1 MEMPIEFFPDDW
13 KFVSLQ
19 FYRRTQIVLYHL
31 SIEEQ
36 RVVWKTELSELNSV
50 KCQKEQMADRN
61 STQKGTTFAV
71 FRVSTAAL

>member
-19 FYRRTQIVLYHL
+19 FYRRTQIVPCCL

-36 RVVWKTELSELNSV
+36 RVVWKTELSELN
-50 KCQKEQMADRN
+50 
-61 STQKGTTFAV
+61 
-71 FRVSTAAL
+71 